1 MAESS
6 NIIDKYIEDEL
17 RESYL
22 TYAMSVIVSRALPDV
37 RDGLKPVHRRI
48 LYSQFEQNNTF
59 ERPHVKC
66 ARTVGYVMGNYH
78 PHGDAAIYNTLVRLA
93 QDFSMRYPLVHGQG
107 NFGSVDGD
115 PPAAMRYTESRMQKI
130 TAEMLKD
137 LKKNTVDWMP
147 NYDDTKQEPIVLPA
161 GIPNLLVNGAGGI
174 AVGMATNIPPHNLN
188 EVISGIHAFIDN
200 PDITIKELMKY
211 IKGPDF
217 PTSAIIYGKK
227 GIKKAFE
234 TGRGRVTVRA
244 RIEIEELKRGREAI
258 VVTEIPYQVNKADLV
273 VSIANLVKN
282 KKIDG
287 VSDLRDESNREGMR
301 VVIIL
306 KKDTNVKTVLNQLYA
321 HTSLQSYFNYNMVAL
336 VDGQPKTLNLKDI
349 IKYYVAHRK
358 EIIVRRTKFDLEKAE
373 ARMHILEALLVALDN
388 IDEIIQIIR
397 SSKNTAEA
405 KERLMKRFKFT
416 DIQAQA
422 ILDMQL
428 KTLTGL
434 EREKLEKEYAELE
447 KLIKELKAILA
458 SDDKQYQIIKDELS
472 EMKEKYGDKRLSE
485 LKGEIEEFEAEDL
498 IVEEDVA
505 VTISQ
510 NGFIKRLPISTYK
523 KQKRGGKGV
532 KGANIKDTDEMS
544 HLYLA
549 STHDYIM
556 FFTNKGKAFYI
567 KVHEIPEGSRTAKGR
582 SVKLLLNLASGEKI
596 KAVLP
601 VRTFDDKSS
610 IILGTAN
617 GIVKKVTIEDFIN
630 AKARG
635 IIAVDLDKDDYLVS
649 AVHTSGKDDIMV
661 CTRAGY
667 ALRFKNSNL
676 RAMGRTARGVKGIRL
691 KKDDKVCGFIKVESG
706 KKLFVISEKGIGK
719 LVNFKNFTP
728 HGRGTGGQIYMKTND
743 KTGPVSAIHPVCD
756 KDEILIVTTSGMIL
770 KIEAH
775 NLRTM
780 GRTAIG
786 VNIVNLND
794 EDSVSDVTA
803 VSNEDE

>member
-6 NIIDKYIEDEL
+6 KIIDKYIEDEL

-48 LYSQFEQNNTF
+48 LYSQFEQSNTY
-59 ERPHVKC
+59 EKPHVKC

-93 QDFSMRYPLVHGQG
+93 QDFSMRYPLVDGQG

-115 PPAAMRYTESRMQKI
+115 PPAAMRYTESRMAKI
-130 TAEMLKD
+130 TTEMLKD
-137 LKKNTVDWMP
+137 LKKDTVNWMS
-147 NYDDTKQEPIVLPA
+147 NYDDTKQEPVVLPA
-161 GIPNLLVNGAGGI
+161 AIPNLLVNGAGGI
-174 AVGMATNIPPHNLN
+174 AVGMATNIPPHNLK
-188 EVISGIHAFIDN
+188 EVINGIISYIDN
-200 PDITIKELMKY
+200 NDITIKELMKY

-217 PTSAIIYGKK
+217 PTSAIIFGKT

-244 RIEIEELKRGREAI
+244 RIDIEEMKRDREAI
-258 VVTEIPYQVNKADLV
+258 IVTEIPYQVNKADLI

-287 VSDLRDESNREGMR
+287 VSDLRDESNRQGMR
-301 VVIIL
+301 IVIVL
-306 KKDTNVKTVLNQLYA
+306 KKDTNVQTVLNQLYA
-321 HTSLQSYFNYNMVAL
+321 HTALQSYFSYNMVAL
-336 VDGQPKTLNLKDI
+336 VNGQPKTLNLKEI
-349 IKYYVAHRK
+349 IQYYVAHRK
-358 EIIVRRTKFDLEKAE
+358 EIIIRRTKFDLEKAE

-388 IDEIIQIIR
+388 IDEIIKIIR
-397 SSKNTAEA
+397 SSKTTPEA

-458 SDDKQYQIIKDELS
+458 SDAKQYQIIKDELG
-472 EMKEKYGDKRLSE
+472 EIKEKYGDERQSE
-485 LKGEIEEFEAEDL
+485 LKGEIEEFDVEDL
-498 IVEEDVA
+498 IVEEVVA

-510 NGFIKRLPISTYK
+510 NGFIKRIPISAYK

-532 KGANIKDTDEMS
+532 KGANIKDTDEMN

-601 VRTFDDKSS
+601 VKSFDDSS
-610 IILGTAN
+610 TIVLGTAN
-617 GIVKKVTIEDFIN
+617 GIVKKVSIDGFVN

-635 IIAVDLDKDDYLVS
+635 IIAVDLDKDDYLIS
-649 AVHTSGKDDIMV
+649 AVHTTGKDDIMI
-661 CTRAGY
+661 CTRNGY
-667 ALRFKNSNL
+667 ALRFKNKNL
-676 RAMGRTARGVKGIRL
+676 RAMGRTARGVKGIKL
-691 KKDDKVCGFIKVESG
+691 KKNDRVCGVIKVESDR
-706 KKLFVISEKGIGK
+706 KLFILSEKGVGK

-728 HGRGTGGQIYMKTND
+728 HGRGTGGQIYIKVNER
-743 KTGPVSAIHPVCD
+743 TGPVGAIQAVSD
-756 KDEILIVTTSGMIL
+756 KDEILIVTTTGMIL
-770 KIEAH
+770 KIEAS

-780 GRTAIG
+780 GRTAVG
-786 VNIVNLND
+786 VNIVNLSG
-794 EDSVSDVTA
+794 EDCVSDVTA
-803 VSNEDE
+803 VGKDE